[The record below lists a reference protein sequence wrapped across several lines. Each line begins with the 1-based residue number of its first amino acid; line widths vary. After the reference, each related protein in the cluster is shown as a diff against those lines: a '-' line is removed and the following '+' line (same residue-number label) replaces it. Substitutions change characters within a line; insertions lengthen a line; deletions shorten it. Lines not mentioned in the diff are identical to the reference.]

1 MLGGGGFTGG
11 VYEIGALRAL
21 DLLAVNRTVN
31 QFDVYVGTSA
41 GSFVASLVANG
52 VTPEEMMRVVNQ
64 QVPTPFRDVDRG
76 HADAPER
83 ARVRPERRAAA
94 AADPRPGPQLPRPDP
109 LGSLIDLAVGLA
121 EALPSGLYDGR
132 GIQEYLETVLG
143 DPDRVND
150 FRLLENELY
159 LTATDL
165 DTCERIVLG
174 GPEWDDVP
182 ISRAVAASTALPM
195 VYKPVEIKGRHLVD
209 GGLRSTTNVDIAVER
224 GAKFVI
230 VVNPLVPYVNDFQK
244 VIPTMLGSRVRRV
257 ADMGFP
263 QIGYQAFKLL
273 AHQRLHE
280 AVSHWKEK
288 YPGVDI
294 ILIEPDPND
303 ELMFETNILNFT
315 RRVEIARHGFE
326 SVTLKLAADYDEL
339 KAVCA
344 KHGIEI
350 SATRVRKVVQKFA
363 KERERRRPGAA
374 SSSRPR
380 ARCCGSPR
388 RLGALG
394 PSSAFSSARTAD
406 PWPARRA
413 RWPHVVVRAE
423 RAAGGHDHALAC
435 AGGRPAASPSIAAR
449 AEPEEVRL
457 ARSRPPQVAQRLRA
471 AVRARATRRR
481 GGARSRR
488 RRACSACSTAAWV
501 SAFTPST
508 GATCRRRSRVR
519 AHRVAGAQARQPVD
533 LREGAHHQ
541 QAREG
546 VDQAQARVDV
556 LGVLEVHE
564 RLVQQHVHVLGQHRQ
579 QAPQPR
585 RRAGSGRSGR
595 WGCRS
600 RARACGR

>member
-1 MLGGGGFTGG
+1 MGEVVRLEKPSQKDRKTAVKPKRRRPRRSRTALVLGGGGFTGG

-41 GSFVASLVANG
+41 GSFVASLTANG

-64 QVPTPFRDVDRG
+64 QVPTPFKDVDRSTLMRPNALEFAQSMALMPLKMFG
-76 HADAPER
+76 L
-83 ARVRPERRAAA
+83 ARNF
-94 AADPRPGPQLPRPDP
+94 
-109 LGSLIDLAVGLA
+109 LGQIRSTSLIDLAVGVA

-132 GIQEYLETVLG
+132 GIERYLESVLS

-150 FRLLENELY
+150 FRLLQNELF

-165 DTCERIVLG
+165 DTCERVVLG

-209 GGLRSTTNVDIAVER
+209 GGLRSTTNVDLAVEA

-263 QIGYQAFKLL
+263 QIGYQAFKLI

-280 AVSHWKEK
+280 AVGHWKEK

-326 SVTLKLAADYDEL
+326 SVTLKLAEDYDEL
-339 KAVCA
+339 KATCA

-350 SATRVRKVVQKFA
+350 SATRVRKVVKKFDE
-363 KERERRRPGAA
+363 EREK
-374 SSSRPR
+374 
-380 ARCCGSPR
+380 
-388 RLGALG
+388 
-394 PSSAFSSARTAD
+394 
-406 PWPARRA
+406 
-413 RWPHVVVRAE
+413 
-423 RAAGGHDHALAC
+423 
-435 AGGRPAASPSIAAR
+435 
-449 AEPEEVRL
+449 
-457 ARSRPPQVAQRLRA
+457 
-471 AVRARATRRR
+471 
-481 GGARSRR
+481 
-488 RRACSACSTAAWV
+488 TAAWRRILEQ
-501 SAFTPST
+501 TT
-508 GATCRRRSRVR
+508 GALL
-519 AHRVAGAQARQPVD
+519 RQS
-533 LREGAHHQ
+533 
-541 QAREG
+541 
-546 VDQAQARVDV
+546 DQA
-556 LGVLEVHE
+556 
-564 RLVQQHVHVLGQHRQ
+564 
-579 QAPQPR
+579 
-585 RRAGSGRSGR
+585 
-595 WGCRS
+595 
-600 RARACGR
+600 

>member
-1 MLGGGGFTGG
+1 MGEVVRLQKPAEKDRKTVGKPARRRRGRSRTALVLGGGGFTGG

-41 GSFVASLVANG
+41 GSFVAALTANG

-76 HADAPER
+76 TLMRPNTLEFVQSAALLPLR
-83 ARVRPERRAAA
+83 MLGLARTFA
-94 AADPRPGPQLPRPDP
+94 GQLRSM
-109 LGSLIDLAVGLA
+109 SLIDLAVGIA
-121 EALPSGLYDGR
+121 EALPSGLYDGD
-132 GIQEYLETVLG
+132 GIQEYLEAVLG

-150 FRLLENELY
+150 FRLLENELF

-165 DTCERIVLG
+165 DTCERVVLG
-174 GPEWDDVP
+174 GTGWDDVP

-209 GGLRSTTNVDIAVER
+209 GGLRSTTNVDVAVEA

-257 ADMGFP
+257 RDMGFP

-280 AVSHWKEK
+280 AVQHWKEQ

-326 SVTLKLAADYDEL
+326 SVTLRLASEYDEI

-344 KHGIEI
+344 RHGIEI
-350 SATRVRKVVQKFA
+350 SAARVRKVIRKFA
-363 KERERRRPGAA
+363 KEREK
-374 SSSRPR
+374 
-380 ARCCGSPR
+380 
-388 RLGALG
+388 
-394 PSSAFSSARTAD
+394 
-406 PWPARRA
+406 
-413 RWPHVVVRAE
+413 
-423 RAAGGHDHALAC
+423 
-435 AGGRPAASPSIAAR
+435 
-449 AEPEEVRL
+449 
-457 ARSRPPQVAQRLRA
+457 
-471 AVRARATRRR
+471 
-481 GGARSRR
+481 
-488 RRACSACSTAAWV
+488 TAAWRRILEQ
-501 SAFTPST
+501 TT
-508 GATCRRRSRVR
+508 GALL
-519 AHRVAGAQARQPVD
+519 RQS
-533 LREGAHHQ
+533 E
-541 QAREG
+541 E
-546 VDQAQARVDV
+546 
-556 LGVLEVHE
+556 
-564 RLVQQHVHVLGQHRQ
+564 
-579 QAPQPR
+579 
-585 RRAGSGRSGR
+585 S
-595 WGCRS
+595 
-600 RARACGR
+600 

>member
-1 MLGGGGFTGG
+1 MGDVVRLEKPSKAGRKTAGKPPRRRPKRSRTALVLGGGGFTGG

-76 HADAPER
+76 TLMRPN
-83 ARVRPERRAAA
+83 AREFAQSAALLPLRVLGLA
-94 AADPRPGPQLPRPDP
+94 RSFVSQL
-109 LGSLIDLAVGLA
+109 GSASLIDLAVGVA
-121 EALPSGLYDGR
+121 EALPSGLYDGA

-174 GPEWDDVP
+174 GPEWDDVS

-195 VYKPVEIKGRHLVD
+195 VYKPIEIKGRHLVD
-209 GGLRSTTNVDIAVER
+209 GGIRSTTNVDVAVER

-280 AVSHWKEK
+280 AVRHWREK

-326 SVTLKLAADYDEL
+326 SVTLKLASDYDEL

-350 SATRVRKVVQKFA
+350 SATRVRKVVRRFA
-363 KERERRRPGAA
+363 EEREQSAGWRRIFEQTT
-374 SSSRPR
+374 
-380 ARCCGSPR
+380 
-388 RLGALG
+388 GAL
-394 PSSAFSSARTAD
+394 
-406 PWPARRA
+406 
-413 RWPHVVVRAE
+413 
-423 RAAGGHDHALAC
+423 
-435 AGGRPAASPSIAAR
+435 
-449 AEPEEVRL
+449 
-457 ARSRPPQVAQRLRA
+457 LRQSED
-471 AVRARATRRR
+471 
-481 GGARSRR
+481 G
-488 RRACSACSTAAWV
+488 
-501 SAFTPST
+501 
-508 GATCRRRSRVR
+508 
-519 AHRVAGAQARQPVD
+519 
-533 LREGAHHQ
+533 
-541 QAREG
+541 
-546 VDQAQARVDV
+546 
-556 LGVLEVHE
+556 
-564 RLVQQHVHVLGQHRQ
+564 
-579 QAPQPR
+579 
-585 RRAGSGRSGR
+585 
-595 WGCRS
+595 
-600 RARACGR
+600 